1 MQDKIDE
8 QRARILTLQR
18 EQEMLKLDL
27 RQQKKENSDI
37 QTNLKST
44 QLDLKIANKEIKIK
58 EEKLSDIKREVL
70 DLQKQKVDK
79 IESIKKLQNM
89 LSSQESEEKKNQEI

>member
-1 MQDKIDE
+1 
-8 QRARILTLQR
+8 
-18 EQEMLKLDL
+18 MLKLDL

-37 QTNLKST
+37 QTNLKSA

-58 EEKLSDIKREVL
+58 EEKLSDTKREVL